1 MRVASTGRFVSAR
14 TKMKKVTTEAIL
26 GNRTTEGM
34 MRVSGNTSGTR

>member
-1 MRVASTGRFVSAR
+1 MRAASTGRFVSAR
-14 TKMKKVTTEAIL
+14 TEMENVKIDAIL